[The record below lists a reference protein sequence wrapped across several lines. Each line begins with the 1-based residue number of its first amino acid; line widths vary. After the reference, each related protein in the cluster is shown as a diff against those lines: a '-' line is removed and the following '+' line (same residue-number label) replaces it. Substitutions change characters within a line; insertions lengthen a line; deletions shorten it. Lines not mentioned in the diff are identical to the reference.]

1 LSPERKVMGKL
12 HGEKHQISGPVA
24 PPKTK
29 GSPPRSLLTGALS
42 ATVDTSSRY
51 QGIASFLLKIFH
63 DKKRGWRRPGEP
75 KKDRAERHAGLREL
89 LWGISNKKLLFH
101 ITPL

>member
-1 LSPERKVMGKL
+1 MGKL

-51 QGIASFLLKIFH
+51 QGIASFPKDISRQEERMGESPRKTEQRDTL
-63 DKKRGWRRPGEP
+63 GWG
-75 KKDRAERHAGLREL
+75 AVVGH
-89 LWGISNKKLLFH
+89 FQ
-101 ITPL
+101 